1 MNKSL
6 LKVAVTTALTLAVA
20 VPVFANPFA
29 DVQKDH
35 WAYDAVN
42 VLAKDGIV
50 DGYGD
55 GTFKGDKTMT
65 RYEMAQIIAKAMA
78 KTDVSAADK
87 ATIEKLAKEFS
98 SELKDMGIKVD
109 EVKAEQ
115 ERAKITGD
123 ARLRYGAT
131 DNGSDDTDFRARVG
145 VTGKINENLTF
156 NTRLSSGNIAYDG
169 ESAGVKLD
177 TANVGFHAF
186 GLDNTIGRQDLA
198 IGNGMILDDTING
211 ITSEI
216 GSVKLFAG
224 NQASQKERLYGA
236 ELQAGIFNLDYMKAD
251 AKTGTDKEFYGAN
264 TSIDLTK
271 NISVNADYNKENK
284 SGDTAIAYGV
294 NFNKLGLSATY
305 KDVEAGAVTN
315 YSGISGD
322 INNVSFLGEG
332 YKGMEYKY
340 TKEIADNTA
349 LTVKYQDFKNQA
361 GDKQQNRTA
370 ATLNVK
376 F

>member
-1 MNKSL
+1 MKKSL
-6 LKVAVTTALTLAVA
+6 LKVAVTTALTVAFA
-20 VPVFANPFA
+20 VPAFANPFA

-55 GTFKGDKTMT
+55 GTFKGDKTIT
-65 RYEMAQIIAKAMA
+65 RYEMAQIVAKAMA

-131 DNGSDDTDFRARVG
+131 DNGSDQTDFRARIG
-145 VTGKINENLTF
+145 VAGKINQDLTF
-156 NTRLSSGNIAYDG
+156 NTRLSSGDIAYDG
-169 ESAGVKLD
+169 ESSGVKLD
-177 TANVGFHAF
+177 TVNVGFNAF
-186 GLDNTIGRQDLA
+186 GMDNTIGRQD
-198 IGNGMILDDTING
+198 ITVGTGMILDDTING
-211 ITSEI
+211 LKSDI
-216 GSVKLFAG
+216 GNLKLFAG
-224 NQASQKERLYGA
+224 NQASESERLYGA
-236 ELQAGIFNLDYMKAD
+236 ELKAGIFNLNYIKAD
-251 AKTGTDKEFYGAN
+251 ATTGDDKEFYGVN
-264 TSIDLTK
+264 TSVDLTK
-271 NISVNADYNKENK
+271 DISVNAEYNKENT
-284 SGDTAIAYGV
+284 SGAKAIAYGLKS
-294 NFNKLGLSATY
+294 NKLGLSATY
-305 KDVEAGAVTN
+305 KDVEAGAFTN
-315 YSGISGD
+315 YSGLTGISD
-322 INNVSFLGEG
+322 VSFLNEG
-332 YKGMEYKY
+332 FKGMEYKY
-340 TKEIADNTA
+340 TKDVAENTA
-349 LTVKYQDFKNQA
+349 LTLQYQDFKNQA

>member
-1 MNKSL
+1 MKKNL
-6 LKVAVTTALTLAVA
+6 LKVAITTALTLAVT

-42 VLAKDGIV
+42 VLAQDGII

-55 GTFKGDKTMT
+55 GTFKGDKTIT
-65 RYEMAQIIAKAMA
+65 RYEMAQIVAKAMNKDLNGEQKLA
-78 KTDVSAADK
+78 V
-87 ATIEKLAKEFS
+87 EKLAKEFS
-98 SELKDMGIKVD
+98 SELKDMGIAVD

-145 VTGKINENLTF
+145 VTGKINEDLTF
-156 NTRLSSGNIAYDG
+156 NTRLSSGNIAYNG

-177 TANVGFHAF
+177 TATVGFHAF
-186 GLDNTIGRQDLA
+186 GLDNTIGRQDLLV
-198 IGNGMILDDTING
+198 GNGMIIDDTING

-216 GSVKLFAG
+216 GGLKVFYG
-224 NQASQKERLYGA
+224 NQASEKERLLGA
-236 ELQAGIFNLDYMKAD
+236 ELQAGIFNLDYIKAD
-251 AKTGTDKEFYGAN
+251 VETGNDKEFYGAN
-264 TSIDLTK
+264 TSFDLIK
-271 NISVNADYNKENK
+271 NVSINADYNKENK

-322 INNVSFLGEG
+322 ISNVSFLGEG

-340 TKEIADNTA
+340 TREIADNTA

>member
-1 MNKSL
+1 MKKSL
-6 LKVAVTTALTLAVA
+6 LKVAVTTALTFAVA

-131 DNGSDDTDFRARVG
+131 NNGSDDTDFRARIG
-145 VTGKINENLTF
+145 VTGKINQDLTF
-156 NTRLSSGNIAYDG
+156 NTRLSSGDISYDK
-169 ESAGVKLD
+169 ESTGIKLD

-186 GLDNTIGRQDLA
+186 GLDNTIGRQDLKV
-198 IGNGMILDDTING
+198 GTGMIIDDTING
-211 ITSEI
+211 IQSDI

-224 NQASQKERLYGA
+224 NQVSAKERLYGA
-236 ELQAGIFNLDYMKAD
+236 ELQAGIFNLNYMKAD
-251 AKTGTDKEFYGAN
+251 VTTGNDKEFYGVN
-264 TSIDLTK
+264 TSVDLTK
-271 NISVNADYNKENK
+271 DISVNAEYNKENN
-284 SGDTAIAYGV
+284 SGAKAIAYGLKS
-294 NFNKLGLSATY
+294 NKLGLSATY
-305 KDVEAGAVTN
+305 KDVQAGAFTS
-315 YSGISGD
+315 YSGLTG
-322 INNVSFLGEG
+322 INDVSFLSEG
-332 YKGMEYKY
+332 FKGMEYKY
-340 TKEIADNTA
+340 TKDVAENTA
-349 LTVKYQDFKNQA
+349 LTLQYQDFKNQA

>member
-1 MNKSL
+1 MKKSL
-6 LKVAVTTALTLAVA
+6 LKVAVTTALTLAVT

-29 DVQKDH
+29 DVQKGH

-42 VLAKDGIV
+42 VLAQDGII

-55 GTFKGDKTMT
+55 GTFKGDKTLT
-65 RYEMAQIIAKAMA
+65 RYEMAQMVAKALH
-78 KTDVSAADK
+78 KNVNGQDK
-87 ATIEKLAKEFS
+87 ATVEKLAKEFS

-115 ERAKITGD
+115 ERVKITGD
-123 ARLRYGAT
+123 ARLRYAAT
-131 DNGSDDTDFRARVG
+131 DNGSDDSDFRARITVD
-145 VTGKINENLTF
+145 GKINDDLML

-169 ESAGVKLD
+169 ESAGAKLE
-177 TANVGFHAF
+177 TINVNFDALGFN
-186 GLDNTIGRQDLA
+186 NTIGRQDVA
-198 IGNGMILDDTING
+198 VGTGMILDDTING
-211 ITSEI
+211 IKSEI
-216 GSVKLFAG
+216 GGVKLFAG
-224 NQASQKERLYGA
+224 NQVSEKTRLYGT
-236 ELQAGIFNLDYMKAD
+236 ELKAGIFKLDYIKAD
-251 AKTGTDKEFYGAN
+251 AETGTDKEFYGAS
-264 TSIDLTK
+264 TAFDLTK
-271 NISVNADYNKENK
+271 NVSVNAEYNKENK
-284 SGDTAIAYGV
+284 SGNDAIAYGV

-305 KDVEAGAVTN
+305 KDVEAGAYTN
-315 YSGISGD
+315 YSGISELND
-322 INNVSFLGEG
+322 VSFLSEG
-332 YKGMEYKY
+332 FKGMEYKY

>member
-1 MNKSL
+1 MKKSL
-6 LKVAVTTALTLAVA
+6 LKVAVTTALTFAVA

-123 ARLRYGAT
+123 ARLRFGAT
-131 DNGSDDTDFRARVG
+131 DNGSDDTDFRARIG
-145 VTGKINENLTF
+145 VTGKINQDLTF
-156 NTRLSSGNIAYDG
+156 NTRLSSGDISYDK
-169 ESAGVKLD
+169 ESTGIKLD

-186 GLDNTIGRQDLA
+186 GLDNTIGRQDVKV
-198 IGNGMILDDTING
+198 GTGMILDDTING
-211 ITSEI
+211 IQSDI

-224 NQASQKERLYGA
+224 NQVSAKERLYGA
-236 ELQAGIFNLDYMKAD
+236 ELQAGIFNLNYMKAD
-251 AKTGTDKEFYGAN
+251 VTTGNDKEFYGVN
-264 TSIDLTK
+264 TSVDLTK
-271 NISVNADYNKENK
+271 DISVNAEYNKENN
-284 SGDTAIAYGV
+284 SGAKAIAYGV
-294 NFNKLGLSATY
+294 KSNKLGLSATY
-305 KDVEAGAVTN
+305 KDVEAGAFTN
-315 YSGISGD
+315 YSGLTG
-322 INNVSFLGEG
+322 INDVSFLNEG
-332 YKGMEYKY
+332 FKGMEYKY
-340 TKEIADNTA
+340 TKDVAENTA
-349 LTVKYQDFKNQA
+349 LTLQYQDFKNQT